1 MGNKV
6 SYVPYNFARQLNEYL
21 PTAKQGFVLFG
32 FYLFIYFLWGG
43 GVGFVGGEGSFFC
56 SGTIVEGG
64 QLEHTSIK

>member
-1 MGNKV
+1 VG
-6 SYVPYNFARQLNEYL
+6 
-21 PTAKQGFVLFG
+21 GG
-32 FYLFIYFLWGG
+32 GG